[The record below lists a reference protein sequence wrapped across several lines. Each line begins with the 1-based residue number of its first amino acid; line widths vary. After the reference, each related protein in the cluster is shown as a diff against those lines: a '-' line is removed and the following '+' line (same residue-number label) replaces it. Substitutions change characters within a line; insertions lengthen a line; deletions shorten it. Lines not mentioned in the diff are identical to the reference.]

1 VKLYVNGD
9 ACTVAEGIR
18 LDSLV
23 AEVAP
28 SPRGVAVAV
37 NGDIV
42 PRSAWGQ
49 TMLVAED
56 RVEIL
61 SAAQGG

>member
-1 VKLYVNGD
+1 VNLFVNGD
-9 ACTVAEGIR
+9 PREAAEGTR
-18 LDSLV
+18 LAELV
-23 AEVAP
+23 AEVAA
-28 SPRGVAVAV
+28 SPKGVAVAV

-42 PRSAWGQ
+42 PRSAWEQ
-49 TMLVAED
+49 TMLASDD

>member
-1 VKLYVNGD
+1 MKLVVNGD
-9 ACTVAEGIR
+9 ARDVAEGIV
-18 LDSLV
+18 LATLV
-23 AEVAP
+23 ADVAP
-28 SPRGVAVAV
+28 SPKGVAVAV

-42 PRSAWGQ
+42 PRSSWEQ
-49 TMLVAED
+49 TMLVDDD

>member
-1 VKLYVNGD
+1 VIVELNGEPTD
-9 ACTVAEGIR
+9 VAGAVTVA
-18 LDSLV
+18 DLV
-23 AEVAP
+23 ERMVE
-28 SPRGVAVAV
+28 SPKGVAVAV

-42 PRSAWGQ
+42 PRSAWGD
-49 TMLVAED
+49 TGVAGGD

>member
-1 VKLYVNGD
+1 MIVQLNGEPTDVAAD
-9 ACTVAEGIR
+9 ATVAD
-18 LDSLV
+18 LVDCVVDS
-23 AEVAP
+23 P
-28 SPRGVAVAV
+28 KGVAVAV

-42 PRSAWGQ
+42 PRSAWSDTGI
-49 TMLVAED
+49 AGGD